1 MVEGKSELIHRFR
14 RILKVT
20 NQDCEEAT
28 TTDYAPNTVCYSD
41 KKATRVAELVGAIIA
56 SLLPVLAIVIL
67 YLVKSMAKRL
77 GLVALFTS
85 LFSVSL
91 WFMTD
96 RRLLE
101 VFAATST

>member
-14 RILKVT
+14 RILKAM
-20 NQDCEEAT
+20 NQDSEEA

-56 SLLPVLAIVIL
+56 SLLPVIAIAIL

-77 GLVALFTS
+77 GLVAVFTS

-96 RRLLE
+96 GRLLE